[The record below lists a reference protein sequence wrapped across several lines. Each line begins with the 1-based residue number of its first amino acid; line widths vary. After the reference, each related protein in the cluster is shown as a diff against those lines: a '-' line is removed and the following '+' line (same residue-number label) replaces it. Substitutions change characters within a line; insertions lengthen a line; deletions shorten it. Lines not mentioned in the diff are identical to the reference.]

1 MIIKGVV
8 IKVEWIQESITYVEQ
23 GIKKDRQGYYDNRYT
38 GGNGTYVTGG
48 EYFSEIEVHI
58 KVVDM
63 SGERILKFNI
73 KDEVLEANDKK
84 RMSDAL
90 YRYLKQN
97 EGKEVELTINS
108 NGNVE
113 FDPEKLPYFIRD
125 KK

>member
-23 GIKKDRQGYYDNRYT
+23 GIKKDRQRHYDNRYT

-48 EYFSEIEVHI
+48 EYFSEILVHI
-58 KVVDM
+58 KVADKL
-63 SGERILKFNI
+63 GERILKFDI
-73 KDEVLEANDKK
+73 REEALEANDKK
-84 RMSDAL
+84 RMSEAL
-90 YRYLKQN
+90 YKYLKQN
-97 EGKEVELTINS
+97 EGEEVELTINS
-108 NGNVE
+108 NDDIE